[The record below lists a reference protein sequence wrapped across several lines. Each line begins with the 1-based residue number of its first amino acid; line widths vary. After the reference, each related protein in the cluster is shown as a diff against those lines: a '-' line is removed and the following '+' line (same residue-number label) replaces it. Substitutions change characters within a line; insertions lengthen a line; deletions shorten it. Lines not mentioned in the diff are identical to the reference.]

1 MLPTRCCPHGVCCQP
16 SPTACRPRTRELAQA
31 WAGCSCPWRVHE
43 ALQQLCAMLHG
54 FIGFILCYILYL
66 RRVEVAV
73 CAGIRLLG
81 PGIAGFAGGRRRPRP
96 SPQISP
102 GQNKQPKP
110 KPKTNK
116 QSPSKQPKK
125 LSASKCTREAWFGGG
140 FCWPGSS
147 PQPMTSAWHC
157 PMRGTGWPQPQWSSG

>member
-1 MLPTRCCPHGVCCQP
+1 M
-16 SPTACRPRTRELAQA
+16 RELAQA

-43 ALQQLCAMLHG
+43 ALQQLRAMLHG

-73 CAGIRLLG
+73 CAGIGLLG

-116 QSPSKQPKK
+116 QSPLKQPKK
-125 LSASKCTREAWFGGG
+125 LSASKCTRETWFGGG
-140 FCWPGSS
+140 VLLARVQPSAHDKRVALPHEGHGVAAASVEQWLGLGAQTLSS
-147 PQPMTSAWHC
+147 FAFQK
-157 PMRGTGWPQPQWSSG
+157 